1 MTSSCSSIRAEIR
14 GEREREKE
22 GGGGSCA
29 LFQVSLL
36 VCLFNRLGME
46 WLGKVFGLV
55 FWFRDFEEE
64 VSSRYFYDV
73 NLLIKFEG
81 FVSLDVE
88 L

>member
-1 MTSSCSSIRAEIR
+1 MPRFE
-14 GEREREKE
+14 EREKE

-46 WLGKVFGLV
+46 WSGKEFGFG

-64 VSSRYFYDV
+64 VLPDISIM
-73 NLLIKFEG
+73 LIF
-81 FVSLDVE
+81 
-88 L
+88 